1 MVLNKPAGLPVQGGE
16 GIKISLDSIL
26 SEKIKPRP
34 LLVHRLDRDTSGV
47 ILVAKTKEAAGS
59 FSALFANTGKIMKLY
74 LGICSGVIEPAE
86 GSIKLSLDV
95 RGKGRGRIKKES
107 ETFYRLL
114 SSGNVGELFCTG
126 GEPQT
131 FGLSPLGSAE
141 CSLLELKLG
150 TGRMHQIRRHLALT
164 GHPLLGDD
172 KYGDF
177 ALNKKLKAQL
187 GLKCL
192 CLHAS
197 RLVIPPLPLLLPNG
211 MDVTAPPPESFSRF
225 LELIKLKP

>member
-16 GIKISLDSIL
+16 GIRFSLDSIL

-47 ILVAKTKEAAGS
+47 ILVAKTKEAARD
-59 FSALFANTGKIMKLY
+59 FSTLFANSGTIKKIY
-74 LGICSGVIEPAE
+74 LGICFGVIEPAE
-86 GSIKLSLDV
+86 GKINISLDV
-95 RGKGRGRIKKES
+95 RGKGRSKNKKKS
-107 ETFYRLL
+107 ETNYKLL
-114 SSGNVGELFCTG
+114 SSSDME
-126 GEPQT
+126 
-131 FGLSPLGSAE
+131 SGSL
-141 CSLLELKLG
+141 SLLELKLG

-164 GHPLLGDD
+164 GYPLLGDD

-187 GLKCL
+187 GLNGL

-197 RLVIPPLPLLLPNG
+197 RLVIPPLPDLLPDG
-211 MDVTAPPPESFSRF
+211 LDITAQLPETFSRF
-225 LELIKLKP
+225 LKMLNHQIIMIH